1 MQFEWCFLFEK
12 IFQYDIKLKTVLSVL
27 YFKLFVNIFILK
39 NRHQTTKKKKAL
51 TIEAKNLKITD
62 KTNCVP

>member
-39 NRHQTTKKKKAL
+39 NKKKKAL